1 MADAQFLAGAVVA
14 LAAVL
19 VFLQQFCRK
28 SSLKRLPPGPLSL
41 PIIGSS
47 YIVGRYPSAWDAFS
61 DLRRHYGDVYSINLG
76 SKRCLVVSS
85 VDALREV
92 LVTKATDFGD
102 RPDSLRYHAIFKH
115 NRNLSIALCDWSS
128 KQRTRRELCYP
139 VMHPKQGSAEQ
150 SRLSTSI
157 ETELLYL
164 TAELSR
170 TSGTAIKPR
179 QALLVTTANIFYK
192 FFCAERFS
200 PDDSKFL
207 RIVDLYNAV
216 FHQLFQGFAIDFMPW
231 LKVVQDKQ
239 LCLLKEKSMEIYRFT
254 LAIMDRREKAMA
266 SSGIGAGLDQA
277 RDLMDVLL
285 LSLNDP
291 STKGQLDKVD
301 VAVVIEDLVGGHS
314 VIANLWVWCL
324 YILSS
329 YPEVQCKIR
338 EETRATTSSEKRRP
352 SLLDRS
358 HLCYTEATLYEV
370 IRVVNSPIIPHVCT
384 NDTTVQDYSRT
395 RNTLTV
401 QLFYEALCFGTL
413 CGCSV
418 HRFLGGNGCVFKP
431 GHFFPFGTGK
441 RSCMGDGLVRATLV
455 LGMAALLARF
465 ELSLAPGQEPARFA
479 DFRSKVIF
487 DRDPEIVFT
496 EDVRHVSFCSPSERA
511 YRSPA
516 TYGQSAAIR
525 GVRAEK
531 RVVSHKVHE
540 PEFRR
545 GPSRRS
551 SLDCCWY

>member
-1 MADAQFLAGAVVA
+1 MAEEHFIAGALVA

-41 PIIGSS
+41 PVIGSS
-47 YIVGRYPSAWDAFS
+47 YILRRYPNAWDAFS
-61 DLRRHYGDVYSINLG
+61 DLRRRYGDVYSINLG
-76 SKRCLVVSS
+76 SRRCLVVST
-85 VDALREV
+85 VDALREI
-92 LVTKATDFGD
+92 LVSKGTDFAD
-102 RPDSLRYHAIFKH
+102 RPDSLRYHAIFKD

-164 TAELSR
+164 SGELSR
-170 TSGTAIKPR
+170 TSGRAVKPR

-192 FFCAERFS
+192 FFCTERFS

-207 RIVDLYNAV
+207 RIVDLYNEV

-231 LKVVQDKQ
+231 LKVVQGKQ
-239 LCLLKEKSMEIYRFT
+239 LCILKEKSMEIYRFT

-266 SSGIGAGLDQA
+266 SSGSDAGLDEA

-285 LSLNDP
+285 LSLKDP

-301 VAVVIEDLVGGHS
+301 VAVVIEDLIGGHS
-314 VIANLWVWCL
+314 VVANLWVWCL
-324 YILSS
+324 YILST
-329 YPEVQCKIR
+329 YPEVQRKIR
-338 EETRATTSSEKRRP
+338 EETRAISSSEERRP
-352 SLLDRS
+352 CLLDRS

-384 NDTTVQDYSRT
+384 NDTTVQGFHVSRGT
-395 RNTLTV
+395 VVMFNTNDIN
-401 QLFYEALCFGTL
+401 Y
-413 CGCSV
+413 CSDLWEKPWDFNPE
-418 HRFLGGNGCVFKP
+418 RFLGGNGCVLKP
-431 GHFFPFGTGK
+431 SHFFPFGTGK

-455 LGMAALLARF
+455 LGMAALLGRF

-496 EDVRHVSFCSPSERA
+496 EV
-511 YRSPA
+511 
-516 TYGQSAAIR
+516 AAR
-525 GVRAEK
+525 TQC
-531 RVVSHKVHE
+531 
-540 PEFRR
+540 P
-545 GPSRRS
+545 
-551 SLDCCWY
+551 

>member
-19 VFLQQFCRK
+19 VFLQQFCRN

-92 LVTKATDFGD
+92 LVTKATDFAD
-102 RPDSLRYHAIFKH
+102 RPDSPRYHAIFKD

-231 LKVVQDKQ
+231 LKVVQGKQ

-338 EETRATTSSEKRRP
+338 EETRAITSSEKRRP

-358 HLCYTEATLYEV
+358 HLCYTEATLYEA
-370 IRVVNSPIIPHVCT
+370 ST
-384 NDTTVQDYSRT
+384 
-395 RNTLTV
+395 
-401 QLFYEALCFGTL
+401 
-413 CGCSV
+413 
-418 HRFLGGNGCVFKP
+418 
-431 GHFFPFGTGK
+431 
-441 RSCMGDGLVRATLV
+441 
-455 LGMAALLARF
+455 
-465 ELSLAPGQEPARFA
+465 
-479 DFRSKVIF
+479 
-487 DRDPEIVFT
+487 
-496 EDVRHVSFCSPSERA
+496 
-511 YRSPA
+511 
-516 TYGQSAAIR
+516 
-525 GVRAEK
+525 
-531 RVVSHKVHE
+531 
-540 PEFRR
+540 
-545 GPSRRS
+545 
-551 SLDCCWY
+551 

>member
-92 LVTKATDFGD
+92 LVTKATDFAD
-102 RPDSLRYHAIFKH
+102 RPDSLRYHAIFKD

-231 LKVVQDKQ
+231 LKVVQGKQ

-384 NDTTVQDYSRT
+384 NDTTVQGFHVNRGTVVMFNTNDINYSSD
-395 RNTLTV
+395 LWEKPWD
-401 QLFYEALCFGTL
+401 FIPE
-413 CGCSV
+413 
-418 HRFLGGNGCVFKP
+418 RFLGGNGCVFKP

-455 LGMAALLARF
+455 LGMATLLARF
-465 ELSLAPGQEPARFA
+465 ELSLAPGQEPARLA

-496 EDVRHVSFCSPSERA
+496 EVDARTQSP
-511 YRSPA
+511 
-516 TYGQSAAIR
+516 
-525 GVRAEK
+525 
-531 RVVSHKVHE
+531 
-540 PEFRR
+540 
-545 GPSRRS
+545 
-551 SLDCCWY
+551 